1 MRSMLVSC
9 LPWRSSVFLS
19 LTVFLGLGQIVLSTT
34 TTTAADCASTGSSN
48 SYLSE
53 TLPPCALSCV
63 QDFINTQYA
72 TGLCCS
78 TDLDCLCRTNTT
90 SGLTLGEASLAC
102 IVGSCSSDIV
112 STEGS
117 VGYAICNDVS
127 GALPETHGAIT
138 ATRVSVVT
146 ETTHLTST
154 ALTSISAKSTG
165 VSTTPTTVTVSS
177 TSDRSTLITTAKIT
191 ATATAATTL
200 PITTLTAFPSTVTLS
215 GHPATPTATVGT
227 THSSSLSSPAVI
239 GVSIASGISAI
250 FLVAVAI
257 LFCGRRLRRK
267 KLQKEAAPQSFE
279 IGGEMSEPPNFGAAA
294 TVGPRPL
301 SPMPLS
307 QYPQTMIEHEYSGAH
322 FQQFPSQPLARQQQG
337 LLVVTNANA
346 HDQAAM
352 SPETDYDGSPQSQ
365 TSQRTLSRLLPERTA
380 IQGIGIVPEPLRVI
394 RQPPTTNTIR
404 VVGGPTSRPASE
416 ATVFDE
422 DEQQSNSIN
431 DIFGPPLDKTRRI
444 SQRNMAGSGS
454 PMRVVGLPAGPRA
467 MLSPLT
473 RQDQNPYDGNS
484 GHYSYK
490 WDKEAAPI
498 PGQSRPGTHYN
509 SSGNWNNAPLQRN
522 FSRLGSA
529 PRSLMTPTKTNT
541 LTPRSRNTNGFEV
554 APVDSSYETIM
565 AEDDWTMTERSKL
578 SVPSQVPRQSQQPQ
592 QRLSPV
598 SERVPLPTKS
608 PLRYPAIPRSAAA
621 AIVPANVEDMRKS
634 HVAEVYYDGPQSFPS
649 MPPINNSNNNFS
661 NPMAMVHELGP
672 GQRSRSASP
681 SPSVNSSLLA
691 KRRGEN
697 VADKME
703 TQFRSGVQPKPTIS
717 RKVVVARNGQS
728 TTTGQEVQSPPSAKK
743 HNITPTRRG
752 DDLYL
757 RVD

>member
-1 MRSMLVSC
+1 MLVSC
-9 LPWRSSVFLS
+9 LSWRSSVFLS
-19 LTVFLGLGQIVLSTT
+19 LTVFLGLGQTTSSTT
-34 TTTAADCASTGSSN
+34 TTTAADCASTGSAG
-48 SYLSE
+48 SYLSDSI
-53 TLPPCALSCV
+53 PSCALSCI

-72 TGLCCS
+72 AGLCCS
-78 TDLDCLCRTNTT
+78 TDVDCLCRTNTT

-112 STEGS
+112 TTEGS
-117 VGYAICNDVS
+117 VGYAICKDVS

-146 ETTHLTST
+146 ETTQL
-154 ALTSISAKSTG
+154 AA
-165 VSTTPTTVTVSS
+165 TTPTSVSAETTGASTTQTTVVVSS
-177 TSDRSTLITTAKIT
+177 TSRSTLITTAQIT

-200 PITTLTAFPSTVTLS
+200 PITTLSTFSSTVTLS
-215 GHPATPTATVGT
+215 GITATPKSSAPAAT
-227 THSSSLSSPAVI
+227 SSSLSSPAVI

-250 FLVAVAI
+250 FLATVAI

-267 KLQKEAAPQSFE
+267 RLEKEAAPQSFE
-279 IGGEMSEPPNFGAAA
+279 IGGEMSEPPNFGAAVKPFSP
-294 TVGPRPL
+294 TQLTEYPR
-301 SPMPLS
+301 
-307 QYPQTMIEHEYSGAH
+307 TTAENEYSGAH
-322 FQQFPSQPLARQQQG
+322 FQQFPSQPLARQPQG
-337 LLVVTNANA
+337 ALVVTSANA
-346 HDQAAM
+346 HDPASM
-352 SPETDYDGSPQSQ
+352 SPETDYNASPQSQ

-394 RQPPTTNTIR
+394 RQPPKNNTIR
-404 VVGGPTSRPASE
+404 VVGGPPPRPTSE

-431 DIFGPPLDKTRRI
+431 DIFGPPLDKTRRT
-444 SQRNMAGSGS
+444 SQRNMADGGS

-467 MLSPLT
+467 MLSPLQT
-473 RQDQNPYDGNS
+473 RQEQNPYDGNGNS

-498 PGQSRPGTHYN
+498 PGQSRPGAQYN
-509 SSGNWNNAPLQRN
+509 NGGSWNNNAPLQRN

-529 PRSLMTPTKTNT
+529 PRSLTTPTKTNT
-541 LTPRSRNTNGFEV
+541 LTPWSRNTNGFEV

-621 AIVPANVEDMRKS
+621 AIVPATAQGMRKS
-634 HVAEVYYDGPQSFPS
+634 HVAEVYYDEPQRIPS
-649 MPPINNSNNNFS
+649 MPPPRSTNINTFP
-661 NPMAMVHELGP
+661 NPMSMVHELGP

-681 SPSVNSSLLA
+681 SPSVNGSLLA
-691 KRRGEN
+691 KRRGES

-703 TQFRSGVQPKPTIS
+703 SQFRSGVQPKPGVSS
-717 RKVVVARNGQS
+717 RKVAVARNGQS
-728 TTTGQEVQSPPSAKK
+728 TTTTGEEVQSPPSAKK

-752 DDLYL
+752 EDLYL

>member
-1 MRSMLVSC
+1 MPFTASDIC
-9 LPWRSSVFLS
+9 KIIFAIILPPVGVFLERGCGADLLINIC
-19 LTVFLGLGQIVLSTT
+19 LTILGYIPGIIH
-34 TTTAADCASTGSSN
+34 AFFYDADVCICWEYWVINYADYGGYKQHVRQEYFDNDGNDHGNSDGSHHPAN
-48 SYLSE
+48 
-53 TLPPCALSCV
+53 
-63 QDFINTQYA
+63 N
-72 TGLCCS
+72 
-78 TDLDCLCRTNTT
+78 
-90 SGLTLGEASLAC
+90 
-102 IVGSCSSDIV
+102 DI
-112 STEGS
+112 
-117 VGYAICNDVS
+117 D
-127 GALPETHGAIT
+127 
-138 ATRVSVVT
+138 
-146 ETTHLTST
+146 
-154 ALTSISAKSTG
+154 
-165 VSTTPTTVTVSS
+165 
-177 TSDRSTLITTAKIT
+177 DRSC
-191 ATATAATTL
+191 
-200 PITTLTAFPSTVTLS
+200 
-215 GHPATPTATVGT
+215 
-227 THSSSLSSPAVI
+227 SPAVI

-294 TVGPRPL
+294 TVGPQPL
-301 SPMPLS
+301 SPTPLS
-307 QYPQTMIEHEYSGAH
+307 QYPQTMMENEYSGAH

-337 LLVVTNANA
+337 LLVVTNSNA

-352 SPETDYDGSPQSQ
+352 SPETDYEGSPQSQ

-380 IQGIGIVPEPLRVI
+380 VQGIGIVPEPLRVI
-394 RQPPTTNTIR
+394 RQAPTANTIR
-404 VVGGPTSRPASE
+404 VVGGPPPRPASE

-431 DIFGPPLDKTRRI
+431 QSNTVNDIFGPPLNKTRRI
-444 SQRNMAGSGS
+444 SQRNMARSGS
-454 PMRVVGLPAGPRA
+454 PMRVMGLPAGPRA
-467 MLSPLT
+467 MLSPLRT
-473 RQDQNPYDGNS
+473 KQEQNPYDGNNS

-498 PGQSRPGTHYN
+498 PGQSRPGTQYN
-509 SSGNWNNAPLQRN
+509 NWNNTPLQRN

-529 PRSLMTPTKTNT
+529 PRSLTTPTKTNT
-541 LTPRSRNTNGFEV
+541 LTPWSQNTNGFEV

-578 SVPSQVPRQSQQPQ
+578 SVPSHVPRQSQQPQ

-621 AIVPANVEDMRKS
+621 AIVPANAEDMRKS

-649 MPPINNSNNNFS
+649 MPPPPNNSNNNYS
-661 NPMAMVHELGP
+661 NPMTMVHELGP

-691 KRRGEN
+691 KRRGES

-703 TQFRSGVQPKPTIS
+703 TQFRSGVQPKPGVSS
-717 RKVVVARNGQS
+717 RKVAVGRNGQS
-728 TTTGQEVQSPPSAKK
+728 TTTTREEVQSPPSAKK

-752 DDLYL
+752 EDLYL

>member
-1 MRSMLVSC
+1 MLVSC
-9 LPWRSSVFLS
+9 LPWRSSAFL
-19 LTVFLGLGQIVLSTT
+19 LTVFLGLGQMVSSTT
-34 TTTAADCASTGSSN
+34 TTTATDCGSTGSS

-53 TLPPCALSCV
+53 SIPSCALSCV
-63 QDFINTQYA
+63 QDFISTQYA
-72 TGLCCS
+72 TGLCCP
-78 TDLDCLCRTNTT
+78 TDLNCLCRTNTT

-102 IVGSCSSDIV
+102 IVGSCSSDIL
-112 STEGS
+112 STDGS
-117 VGYAICNDVS
+117 VGYAICSDVS

-146 ETTHLTST
+146 ETTHLAFTTPTSV
-154 ALTSISAKSTG
+154 SAGSTG
-165 VSTTPTTVTVSS
+165 VSTTPTTVAASS
-177 TSDRSTLITTAKIT
+177 TSDRSTLITTAMIT

-200 PITTLTAFPSTVTLS
+200 PITTLTTFPGTVTFS
-215 GHPATPTATVGT
+215 GVTFTPMPTVGT
-227 THSSSLSSPAVI
+227 TSSSSLSSPAVI

-267 KLQKEAAPQSFE
+267 KLQKEAPQSFE

-294 TVGPRPL
+294 TIGPQPL
-301 SPMPLS
+301 APMPLS
-307 QYPQTMIEHEYSGAH
+307 QYPQTMVENEYSGAH

-337 LLVVTNANA
+337 PLVVTNSNA
-346 HDQAAM
+346 YDQAAM
-352 SPETDYDGSPQSQ
+352 SPETDYEGSPQSQ
-365 TSQRTLSRLLPERTA
+365 TSQRTLSRLLPERAA

-394 RQPPTTNTIR
+394 RQVPTANTIR
-404 VVGGPTSRPASE
+404 VVGGPPPRPASE

-431 DIFGPPLDKTRRI
+431 DIFGPPLDKTRRV
-444 SQRNMAGSGS
+444 SQRVAGSGS

-467 MLSPLT
+467 MLSPLRT
-473 RQDQNPYDGNS
+473 RQEQNPYDGNNS

-498 PGQSRPGTHYN
+498 PGQSRPGTQYN
-509 SSGNWNNAPLQRN
+509 NWNSTPPQRN

-529 PRSLMTPTKTNT
+529 PRSLTTPTKTNT
-541 LTPRSRNTNGFEV
+541 LTPWSRNTNGFEA
-554 APVDSSYETIM
+554 APADSSYETIM

-578 SVPSQVPRQSQQPQ
+578 SVPSHVPRQSQQHQP
-592 QRLSPV
+592 RLSPV

-621 AIVPANVEDMRKS
+621 AIVPANTEDMRKS
-634 HVAEVYYDGPQSFPS
+634 HVAEVYYDGRQSFPS
-649 MPPINNSNNNFS
+649 MPPPPNNSNNNFS
-661 NPMAMVHELGP
+661 NPMTMVHELGP

-691 KRRGEN
+691 KRRGES

-703 TQFRSGVQPKPTIS
+703 TQFRSGVQPKPGVSS
-717 RKVVVARNGQS
+717 RKTAVARNGPS
-728 TTTGQEVQSPPSAKK
+728 ATTTREEIQSPPSAKK